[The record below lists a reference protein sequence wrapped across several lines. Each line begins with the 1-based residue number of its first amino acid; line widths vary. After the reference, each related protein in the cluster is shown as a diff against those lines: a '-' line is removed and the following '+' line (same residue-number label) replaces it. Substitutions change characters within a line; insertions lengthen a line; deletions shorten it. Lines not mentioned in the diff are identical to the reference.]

1 MIACI
6 MFFAECVVVAG
17 ALVAL
22 AALLSGAYVRVRTSA
37 TMSGA
42 VSAREEARRG
52 NHNH

>member
-6 MFFAECVVVAG
+6 MFFAGCVVVAG

-22 AALLSGAYVRVRTSA
+22 AALLSSA
-37 TMSGA
+37 K
-42 VSAREEARRG
+42 EARRG

>member
-6 MFFAECVVVAG
+6 IFFTGCVVVAG

-22 AALLSGAYVRVRTSA
+22 AALLNGAK
-37 TMSGA
+37 
-42 VSAREEARRG
+42 EARRG

>member
-6 MFFAECVVVAG
+6 MFFAGCVVVAR

-22 AALLSGAYVRVRTSA
+22 AALLSGAK
-37 TMSGA
+37 
-42 VSAREEARRG
+42 EARRG